1 MLNLSTGMMWLQSF
15 IKHGTIPMEN
25 NFYLRTYAEH
35 LVSPEQQRIEVFFF
49 FFKTVK

>member
-1 MLNLSTGMMWLQSF
+1 MWLQSF

-35 LVSPEQQRIEVFFF
+35 LVSPEQQRIGVFL
-49 FFKTVK
+49 KKKISKIKEETI

>member
-1 MLNLSTGMMWLQSF
+1 MMWLQSF

-35 LVSPEQQRIEVFFF
+35 LVSPEQQRIEVFF
-49 FFKTVK
+49 KKKNSKIKEETI